1 MICSLSLRVTVAD
14 ISGCAQVGWGDPG
27 RDFQHA
33 DTAGGTGGSAT
44 QSQAAFHH
52 SAGHTVSGE

>member
-1 MICSLSLRVTVAD
+1 MCAAVAD

-33 DTAGGTGGSAT
+33 DIAGGAGGSAPRAP
-44 QSQAAFHH
+44 AALDH
-52 SAGHTVSGE
+52 SAGHTFSGE